1 MDVGALL
8 VFTHLPSFSDLTLSM
23 PSKPAA
29 GAKKRPA
36 AKTLAL
42 KDAMAKTSAQKASRN
57 RATQG
62 KEHPPATAAPASV
75 ALVSASTTT
84 SVRDTRTASQ
94 HAAPALNEGISHMCV
109 RHYHSL
115 LIT

>member
-29 GAKKRPA
+29 GAKKRPV

-42 KDAMAKTSAQKASRN
+42 KDAMAKTSAQKAASRN
-57 RATQG
+57 HATQG
-62 KEHPPATAAPASV
+62 KEHHLILSV
-75 ALVSASTTT
+75 LCVHNPLKSTLVK
-84 SVRDTRTASQ
+84 
-94 HAAPALNEGISHMCV
+94 
-109 RHYHSL
+109 
-115 LIT
+115 